1 MVDYLNFAKMVGGTQ
16 SPLESLQK
24 GQDIGLA
31 RQLQAQQIQSA
42 MAQQQ
47 MAAQQQQMDMQRK
60 QQQAEAM
67 QRLMSTP
74 NPSARDIFN
83 ASLLMDKDTA
93 ESMRKGFDV
102 LDKDTQKSNLEANGK
117 VLSAFEVGKPEYA
130 SELLKNKAEAA
141 RNSGDEQIAKFYDV
155 LAQNALE
162 NPHATKL
169 TIGILTSHMP
179 GGKDVM
185 EAVGK
190 RGEEV
195 RKQEIHPLELKKQE
209 GELKQQAEQL
219 GLTKAQT
226 NEALVRA
233 KNLST
238 EGKKLALEF
247 ESMKAGGSNVPPE
260 KRFDFEQKLR
270 KEYNDQTGDFQT
282 VRSSY
287 QRILQSENTPAG
299 DIALI
304 FNYMKMLDPGSVVRE
319 GEFATAANAGGIP
332 TKIQN
337 MYNKAMSGE
346 RLTPEQR
353 VMFSNQAKSL
363 YSGAQTREKEVRK
376 GIDRV
381 VKNYGLNESNIFYE
395 EGEATTPTKKDVAPK
410 NTSAIPPDIAA
421 LLAKH
426 GGK

>member
-1 MVDYLNFAKMVGGTQ
+1 MVDYLDFAKMVGGTQ

-93 ESMRKGFDV
+93 ESMRKSFDV

-141 RNSGDEQIAKFYDV
+141 RNSGDEQSAKFYDV

-162 NPHATKL
+162 NPHATQL
-169 TIGILTSHMP
+169 TIGMLTSHMP

-209 GELKQQAEQL
+209 ADLKQQAAQL

-226 NEALVRA
+226 NKIMIENTTLPKQLAANLGLTQAQTQNAIMSARKTALEMATAQNPDQQKEQATLTAQQAINQANIVLQHPGRKLGTGVTSIIGAIPGTEAKGFQAQLETFKAQTFIPMVSA
-233 KNLST
+233 LKGMGALSDA
-238 EGKKLALEF
+238 EGKKLSASVGALDPSMPSAEF
-247 ESMKAGGSNVPPE
+247 EKSLKDTMDYLYKKAKISGLNVTNPM
-260 KRFDFEQKLR
+260 EQQA
-270 KEYNDQTGDFQT
+270 QTTSLPSGWKVT
-282 VRSSY
+282 VR
-287 QRILQSENTPAG
+287 
-299 DIALI
+299 
-304 FNYMKMLDPGSVVRE
+304 
-319 GEFATAANAGGIP
+319 
-332 TKIQN
+332 
-337 MYNKAMSGE
+337 
-346 RLTPEQR
+346 
-353 VMFSNQAKSL
+353 
-363 YSGAQTREKEVRK
+363 
-376 GIDRV
+376 
-381 VKNYGLNESNIFYE
+381 
-395 EGEATTPTKKDVAPK
+395 
-410 NTSAIPPDIAA
+410 
-421 LLAKH
+421 
-426 GGK
+426 